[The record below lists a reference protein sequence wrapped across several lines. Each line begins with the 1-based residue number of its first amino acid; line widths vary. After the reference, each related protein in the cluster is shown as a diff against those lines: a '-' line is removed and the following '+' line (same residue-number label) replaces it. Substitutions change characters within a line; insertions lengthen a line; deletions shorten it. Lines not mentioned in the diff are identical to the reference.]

1 MSQTAY
7 ASAAFGRLLIGVLFL
22 LSGVGK
28 LAAPLATQG
37 FIASVGLP
45 YPAVA
50 YVMAT
55 AIEIGG
61 GLALVLGFQTRG
73 VALAI
78 ALFSVVTAVFF
89 HADFADQN
97 QLIHFLK
104 NISIAG
110 GLLQVVAFGG
120 GRFSVDGWRSRP
132 ARSSTVAAQAQ
143 TA

>member
-1 MSQTAY
+1 MSQTTH
-7 ASAAFGRLLIGVLFL
+7 ASAAFGRLLIGALFL

-61 GLALVLGFQTRG
+61 GLALVLGFQTRR

-78 ALFSVVTAVFF
+78 ALFSVATAVFF
-89 HADFADQN
+89 HANFADQN
-97 QLIHFLK
+97 QMIHFLK
-104 NISIAG
+104 NI
-110 GLLQVVAFGG
+110 
-120 GRFSVDGWRSRP
+120 
-132 ARSSTVAAQAQ
+132 
-143 TA
+143 

>member
-1 MSQTAY
+1 MTRSG
-7 ASAAFGRLLIGVLFL
+7 SVRFL

-28 LAAPLATQG
+28 LAASLATQG
-37 FIASVGLP
+37 FMASVGLP
-45 YPAVA
+45 FPAVA

-78 ALFSVVTAVFF
+78 ALFSIATAVFF
-89 HADFADQN
+89 HANFADHN
-97 QLIHFLK
+97 QMINFLK

-110 GLLQVVAFGG
+110 GLLQVVVAFGG
-120 GRFSVDGWRSRP
+120 GRFSIDGWRSRL
-132 ARSSTVAAQAQ
+132 ARGSTVAAQAQ